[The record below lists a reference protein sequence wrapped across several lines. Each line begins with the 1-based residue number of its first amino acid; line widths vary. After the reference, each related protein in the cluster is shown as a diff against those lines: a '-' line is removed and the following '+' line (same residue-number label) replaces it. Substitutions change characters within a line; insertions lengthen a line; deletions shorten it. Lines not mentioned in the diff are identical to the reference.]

1 MLRTLVKKE
10 IKDLIRDPRIWIPVL
25 IGFLVFPILGLIQNI
40 SISTQISQGYARQI
54 SAQIAVLDNQG
65 IARDFLE
72 ILKASMMIY
81 NISYVD
87 REDAFPREADALI
100 VINASSIKSLAHGGR
115 VETYIFYKTELASF
129 STGQGISFRI
139 ERAIIDASRI
149 YVARMNNLTTSIL
162 PTLIYP
168 SKVYSIPYIQGK
180 NAVIASFDA
189 NQIFISTFIPIMVPL
204 IFLLI
209 SIFILQYSSVSM
221 AVENEEKTLEV
232 LLSMPIPRRDIV
244 LAKLAASGFIG
255 ALSLAG
261 FGLGLLLYTEMLTS
275 SISSFKALNPNIT
288 QGLAPQYIGVP
299 PQIIHKYLQGVKIQ
313 STYDL
318 ISLSPQTIAVIV
330 IYALEAILIAG
341 TIGIV
346 IGGASSDVRM
356 ANTISG
362 SITPALVILW
372 LATGLID
379 PSSFSARVLLSNP
392 LTGLPFY
399 SRIAMLEG
407 YSSPDIYIYLV
418 ISGLEAIAITIIA
431 GNTLNIEKLERLK
444 KGLSIF
450 RKAK

>member
-25 IGFLVFPILGLIQNI
+25 IGFLVLPIFGLIQNI

-54 SAQIAVLDNQG
+54 SAQVAVLDSQG

-100 VINASSIKSLAHGGR
+100 VINASSIESLAHGGR

-139 ERAIIDASRI
+139 EQAIIDASRI
-149 YVARMNNLTTSIL
+149 YVAKMKNLTSIL

-168 SKVYSIPYIQGK
+168 SKVYSIPYIQGR

-189 NQIFISTFIPIMVPL
+189 NQIFISTFIPIMVPMIL
-204 IFLLI
+204 LLI
-209 SIFILQYSSVSM
+209 SISILQYSSISM

-275 SISSFKALNPNIT
+275 SISSFKTLNPNIT

-299 PQIIHKYLQGVKIQ
+299 PQIIHKYLQGVEIQ
-313 STYDL
+313 SAYDL

-341 TIGIV
+341 AIGIV

-356 ANTISG
+356 ATTISG

-372 LATGLID
+372 LATGFID
-379 PSSFSARVLLSNP
+379 PSSLSARVLLSNP

>member
-100 VINASSIKSLAHGGR
+100 VINASSIESLAHGGR

-149 YVARMNNLTTSIL
+149 YVAKMKNLTSIL

-168 SKVYSIPYIQGK
+168 SKVYSVPYIQGRD
-180 NAVIASFDA
+180 AVIASFDA
-189 NQIFISTFIPIMVPL
+189 NQILISTFIPIMVPL

-318 ISLSPQTIAVIV
+318 VSLSPQTIAVIV

-356 ANTISG
+356 ATTISG

-372 LATGLID
+372 LATEFID
-379 PSSFSARVLLSNP
+379 PSSLSAQVLLSNP

>member
-25 IGFLVFPILGLIQNI
+25 IGFLVLPILGLIQNI

-54 SAQIAVLDNQG
+54 SAQIAVLDSQG

-100 VINASSIKSLAHGGR
+100 VINASSIESLAHGGR

-149 YVARMNNLTTSIL
+149 YVAKMKNLTSIL

-168 SKVYSIPYIQGK
+168 SKVYSIPYIQGR

-189 NQIFISTFIPIMVPL
+189 NQISISTFIPIMVPL

-318 ISLSPQTIAVIV
+318 VSLSPQTIAVIV

-356 ANTISG
+356 ATTISG

-372 LATGLID
+372 LATGFID
-379 PSSFSARVLLSNP
+379 PSSLSAQVLLSNP

-450 RKAK
+450 RKAN

>member
-25 IGFLVFPILGLIQNI
+25 IGFLILPILGLIQNI

-100 VINASSIKSLAHGGR
+100 VINASSIESLAHGGR

-149 YVARMNNLTTSIL
+149 YVAKMKNLTSIL

-168 SKVYSIPYIQGK
+168 SKVYSVPYIQGRD
-180 NAVIASFDA
+180 AVIASFDA
-189 NQIFISTFIPIMVPL
+189 NQILISTFIPIMVPL

-356 ANTISG
+356 ATTISG

-372 LATGLID
+372 LATEFID
-379 PSSFSARVLLSNP
+379 PSSLSAQVLLSNP

>member
-25 IGFLVFPILGLIQNI
+25 IGFLVLPILGLIQNI

-54 SAQIAVLDNQG
+54 SAQIAVLGNQG

-100 VINASSIKSLAHGGR
+100 VINASSIESLAHGGR
-115 VETYIFYKTELASF
+115 VETYIFYKMELASF

-139 ERAIIDASRI
+139 EQAIIDASRI
-149 YVARMNNLTTSIL
+149 YVAKMKNLTSIL

-168 SKVYSIPYIQGK
+168 SKVYSIPYIQEK

-275 SISSFKALNPNIT
+275 SISSFKTLNPNIT

-299 PQIIHKYLQGVKIQ
+299 PQIIHKYLQGVEIQ

-356 ANTISG
+356 ATTISG

-379 PSSFSARVLLSNP
+379 PSSLSARVLLSNP

-444 KGLSIF
+444 KLSIF
-450 RKAK
+450 RKAS

>member
-25 IGFLVFPILGLIQNI
+25 IGFLVLPIIGVIQNI

-54 SAQIAVLDNQG
+54 SAQVAVLGNQG

-100 VINASSIKSLAHGGR
+100 VINASSIESLAHGGR

-129 STGQGISFRI
+129 STGQGISFSRI
-139 ERAIIDASRI
+139 EQAIIDASRI
-149 YVARMNNLTTSIL
+149 YVARMKNLTSIL

-168 SKVYSIPYIQGK
+168 SKVYSIPYIQGR

-189 NQIFISTFIPIMVPL
+189 NQIFILTFIPIMVPL

-209 SIFILQYSSVSM
+209 SISILQYSSVSM

-261 FGLGLLLYTEMLTS
+261 FGFGLLLYTEMLTS
-275 SISSFKALNPNIT
+275 SISSFKTLNPNIT

-313 STYDL
+313 SIYDL

-341 TIGIV
+341 IIGIV

-356 ANTISG
+356 ATTISG
-362 SITPALVILW
+362 SITPALMILW
-372 LATGLID
+372 LAMEFID
-379 PSSFSARVLLSNP
+379 PSSLSARVLLSNP

-431 GNTLNIEKLERLK
+431 GNALNIEKLERLK

>member
-25 IGFLVFPILGLIQNI
+25 IGFLVLPIIGVIQNI

-100 VINASSIKSLAHGGR
+100 VINASSIESLAHGGR

-149 YVARMNNLTTSIL
+149 YVAKMKNLTSIL

-168 SKVYSIPYIQGK
+168 SKVYSIPYIQGR

-275 SISSFKALNPNIT
+275 SISSFKTLNPNIT

-313 STYDL
+313 SIYDL

-341 TIGIV
+341 IIGIV

-356 ANTISG
+356 ATTISG

-372 LATGLID
+372 LATGFID
-379 PSSFSARVLLSNP
+379 PSSLSAQVLLSNP

-450 RKAK
+450 RKAN

>member
-25 IGFLVFPILGLIQNI
+25 IGFLVLPILGLIQNI

-54 SAQIAVLDNQG
+54 SAQIAVLGNQG

-100 VINASSIKSLAHGGR
+100 VINASSIESLAHGGR

-139 ERAIIDASRI
+139 EQAIIDASRI
-149 YVARMNNLTTSIL
+149 YVAKMKNLTSIL

-168 SKVYSIPYIQGK
+168 SKVYSIPYIQGR

-209 SIFILQYSSVSM
+209 SISILQYSSISM

-275 SISSFKALNPNIT
+275 SISSFKTLNPNIT

-299 PQIIHKYLQGVKIQ
+299 PQIIHKYLQGVEIQ
-313 STYDL
+313 SAYDL

-341 TIGIV
+341 AIGIV

>member
-25 IGFLVFPILGLIQNI
+25 IGFLVLPILGLIQNI

-54 SAQIAVLDNQG
+54 SAQIAVLGNQG

-100 VINASSIKSLAHGGR
+100 VINASSIESLAHGGR

-129 STGQGISFRI
+129 STGQGVSSRI
-139 ERAIIDASRI
+139 GQAIIDASRI
-149 YVARMNNLTTSIL
+149 YVAKMKNLTSIL

-168 SKVYSIPYIQGK
+168 SKVYSIPYIQGR

-189 NQIFISTFIPIMVPL
+189 NQIFILTFIPIMVPL

-275 SISSFKALNPNIT
+275 SISSFKTLNPNIT

-313 STYDL
+313 SIYDL

-341 TIGIV
+341 IIGIV

-356 ANTISG
+356 ATTISG

-372 LATGLID
+372 LAIEFID
-379 PSSFSARVLLSNP
+379 PSSLSARVLLSNP
-392 LTGLPFY
+392 LTGLPLY

-431 GNTLNIEKLERLK
+431 GNALNIEKLERLK

>member
-100 VINASSIKSLAHGGR
+100 VINASSIESLAHGGR

-149 YVARMNNLTTSIL
+149 YVAKMKNLTSIL

-168 SKVYSIPYIQGK
+168 SKVYSVPYIQGRD
-180 NAVIASFDA
+180 AVIASFDA
-189 NQIFISTFIPIMVPL
+189 NQILISTFIPIMVPL

-275 SISSFKALNPNIT
+275 SISSFKTLNPNIT

-318 ISLSPQTIAVIV
+318 ISLSSQTIAVIV

-356 ANTISG
+356 ATTISG

-372 LATGLID
+372 LATEFID
-379 PSSFSARVLLSNP
+379 PSSLSAQVLLSNP

>member
-54 SAQIAVLDNQG
+54 SAQVAVLDNQG

-81 NISYVD
+81 NISYVN

-100 VINASSIKSLAHGGR
+100 VINASSIESLAHGGR

-139 ERAIIDASRI
+139 EQAIIDASRI
-149 YVARMNNLTTSIL
+149 YVARMKNLTSIL

-168 SKVYSIPYIQGK
+168 SKVYSIPYIQGR

-209 SIFILQYSSVSM
+209 SISILQYSSVSM

-275 SISSFKALNPNIT
+275 SISSFKTLNPNIT

-356 ANTISG
+356 ATTISG

-372 LATGLID
+372 LATGFID
-379 PSSFSARVLLSNP
+379 PSSLSARVLLSNP

-450 RKAK
+450 RKAN

>member
-25 IGFLVFPILGLIQNI
+25 IGFLVLPIIGVIQNI

-81 NISYVD
+81 NISYVN

-100 VINASSIKSLAHGGR
+100 VINASSIESLAHGGR

-139 ERAIIDASRI
+139 EQAIIDASRI
-149 YVARMNNLTTSIL
+149 YVAKMKNLTSIL

-168 SKVYSIPYIQGK
+168 SKVYSIPYIQGR

-189 NQIFISTFIPIMVPL
+189 NQIFILTFIPIMVPL

-209 SIFILQYSSVSM
+209 SISILQYSSVSM

-275 SISSFKALNPNIT
+275 SISSFKTLNPNIT

-356 ANTISG
+356 ATTISG

-372 LATGLID
+372 LATGFID
-379 PSSFSARVLLSNP
+379 PSSLSARVLLSNP

-450 RKAK
+450 RKAN

>member
-25 IGFLVFPILGLIQNI
+25 IGFLVLPIFGLIQNI

-81 NISYVD
+81 NISYVN

-100 VINASSIKSLAHGGR
+100 VINASSIESLAHGGR

-139 ERAIIDASRI
+139 EQAIIDASRI
-149 YVARMNNLTTSIL
+149 YVAKMKNLTSIL

-168 SKVYSIPYIQGK
+168 SKVYSIPYIQGR

-189 NQIFISTFIPIMVPL
+189 NQIFILTFIPIMVPL

-209 SIFILQYSSVSM
+209 SISILQYSSVSM

-275 SISSFKALNPNIT
+275 SISSFKTLNPNIT

-313 STYDL
+313 SIYDL
-318 ISLSPQTIAVIV
+318 ISLSPQTIVVIV

-341 TIGIV
+341 IIGIV

-356 ANTISG
+356 ATTISG

-372 LATGLID
+372 LAMGFID
-379 PSSFSARVLLSNP
+379 PSSLSARVLLSNP

-450 RKAK
+450 RKAN

>member
-100 VINASSIKSLAHGGR
+100 VINASSIESLAHGGR

-149 YVARMNNLTTSIL
+149 YVAKMKNLTSIL

-168 SKVYSIPYIQGK
+168 SKVYSVPYIQGRD
-180 NAVIASFDA
+180 AVIASFDA
-189 NQIFISTFIPIMVPL
+189 NQILISTFIPIMVPL

-356 ANTISG
+356 ATTISG

-372 LATGLID
+372 LATEFID
-379 PSSFSARVLLSNP
+379 PSSLSAQVLLSNP